1 MNAYTQ
7 QYQQNQILTASPE
20 QILVMLYD
28 GAIRFTRQA
37 IIGIETGNQ
46 VQKLEGIS
54 RAMAIITE
62 FANTLDHGIGG
73 EIAANL
79 DALYAFMNNELTKAN
94 LKNDINKLK
103 VVEGLL
109 VDLRGTWAEAID
121 VALKE
126 SNEKVAQ
133 KVEEKAPAGSTV
145 SQPPASSPYGA
156 QPELPANYKPLS
168 AAG

>member
-7 QYQQNQILTASPE
+7 QYQQNQILSASPE

-37 IIGIETGNQ
+37 MIGIDDGRSS
-46 VQKLEGIS
+46 VKVEGIS

-62 FANTLDHGIGG
+62 FANTLDHEVGG

-79 DALYAFMNNELTKAN
+79 DGLYCFMIRELTQAN
-94 LKNDINKLK
+94 LNDDIEKLK
-103 VVEGLL
+103 VVEGML
-109 VDLRGTWAEAID
+109 VDLRQTWVEAIEI
-121 VALKE
+121 AR
-126 SNEKVAQ
+126 NE
-133 KVEEKAPAGSTV
+133 
-145 SQPPASSPYGA
+145 ASA
-156 QPELPANYKPLS
+156 QPSQTTPENYKSLS

>member
-20 QILVMLYD
+20 QILIMLYD

-37 IIGIETGNQ
+37 MMGIESGNS
-46 VQKLEGIS
+46 VMKVEGIS

-62 FANTLDHGIGG
+62 FANTLDHEIGG

-79 DALYAFMNNELTKAN
+79 DGLYHFMIRELIQAN
-94 LKNDINKLK
+94 LNSDMDKLK

-109 VDLRGTWAEAID
+109 VELRQTWGEAI
-121 VALKE
+121 VIAR
-126 SNEKVAQ
+126 
-133 KVEEKAPAGSTV
+133 EEAVNQSAPTP
-145 SQPPASSPYGA
+145 QPP
-156 QPELPANYKPLS
+156 ENYKPLT

>member
-37 IIGIETGNQ
+37 MMGMESGNRI
-46 VQKLEGIS
+46 QKLEGVS

-62 FANTLDHGIGG
+62 FSNTLDFKVGG
-73 EIAANL
+73 EIAENL
-79 DALYAFMNNELTKAN
+79 DALYAFMNNELSQAN
-94 LKNDINKLK
+94 LKNDPAKLK
-103 VVEGLL
+103 VVETLL
-109 VDLRGTWAEAID
+109 LDLRQTWVEAI
-121 VALKE
+121 ALASQE
-126 SNEKVAQ
+126 AAAQ
-133 KVEEKAPAGSTV
+133 VVQKPAYAVPKPSTMT
-145 SQPPASSPYGA
+145 ATGKNGL
-156 QPELPANYKPLS
+156 PENYRPLS

>member
-7 QYQQNQILTASPE
+7 QYQQNQILSASPE

-37 IIGIETGNQ
+37 MIGIEDGRSS
-46 VQKLEGIS
+46 VKVDGIS

-62 FANTLDHGIGG
+62 FANTLDHEVGG
-73 EIAANL
+73 GIAANL
-79 DALYAFMNNELTKAN
+79 DGLYSFMIRELTQAN
-94 LKNDINKLK
+94 LNDDMEKLK

-109 VDLRGTWAEAID
+109 VDLRQTWIEAIEIARNENS
-121 VALKE
+121 VQQSE
-126 SNEKVAQ
+126 SK
-133 KVEEKAPAGSTV
+133 PLISDD
-145 SQPPASSPYGA
+145 
-156 QPELPANYKPLS
+156 YKPLT